1 MGNQSITGKSWCCD
15 REISESKDINV
26 DNSISRI
33 KNTEEKG
40 DDMMEEKNLIVQNDF
55 AVETTKQTISNNIVQ
70 SKTSQLLLVKQ
81 QTNNMIQRTVTGAF
95 NKIEIESSKVAE
107 TVVKQASSKVVEV
120 KDISYVNNSNSSEIA
135 APKSKFSHK
144 NIDSNTNMINSL
156 KNYTFSSEANNLIKG
171 ENILKNLMKNKDYV
185 KPNNYYI
192 PKIINNSPDEILLQ
206 FEFIVNNYSI
216 NNKIFR
222 TKTKNLSPTSKYV
235 LLSRLA
241 IKICKSR
248 DYYISYGTT
257 ISEVLLSHITLIELI
272 KNPFSKIMLHTIN
285 ITYGK
290 DNIQFSLS
298 SEDGKEVE
306 IWYHLISFL
315 IKSV

>member
-15 REISESKDINV
+15 REICENKDINV
-26 DNSISRI
+26 DSSISRI
-33 KNTEEKG
+33 KNTEEKV
-40 DDMMEEKNLIVQNDF
+40 DEITENKDFIIQNDF
-55 AVETTKQTISNNIVQ
+55 VVETTKHVISNHLVK
-70 SKTSQLLLVKQ
+70 SKTNQLVKQ

-107 TVVKQASSKVVEV
+107 TVIKQASSKKVEV
-120 KDISYVNNSNSSEIA
+120 KDISNINNSASSEIA

-144 NIDSNTNMINSL
+144 NIDSNTNIINSL

-216 NNKIFR
+216 NNKIYR

-290 DNIQFSLS
+290 ENIQFSLS